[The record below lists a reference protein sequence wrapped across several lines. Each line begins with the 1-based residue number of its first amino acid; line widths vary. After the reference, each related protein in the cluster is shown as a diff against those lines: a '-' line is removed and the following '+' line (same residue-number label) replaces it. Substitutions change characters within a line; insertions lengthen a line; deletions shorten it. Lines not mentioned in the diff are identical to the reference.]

1 MLVVATGV
9 ISSWLITFNTGIIS
23 AVISIGGNVLQ
34 VTRDIV
40 SPVPGCLHPPPPPP
54 PPERN
59 CKPGASNQQRLPLT
73 YVTAKTQ
80 HTGGF
85 TPCTDGL
92 HDGPGT
98 DTTPPSLHVLEFTE
112 KPMQGYMYKKV
123 TIHV

>member
-1 MLVVATGV
+1 MAQTVP
-9 ISSWLITFNTGIIS
+9 
-23 AVISIGGNVLQ
+23 GGG
-34 VTRDIV
+34 TV
-40 SPVPGCLHPPPPPP
+40 SLVPGCLPP

-59 CKPGASNQQRLPLT
+59 CKPGASNQQELPLT

-98 DTTPPSLHVLEFTE
+98 DTIPPSLHVLEFTK

>member
-1 MLVVATGV
+1 M
-9 ISSWLITFNTGIIS
+9 S
-23 AVISIGGNVLQ
+23 A
-34 VTRDIV
+34 
-40 SPVPGCLHPPPPPP
+40 

-59 CKPGASNQQRLPLT
+59 CKPGASNQQKLPLT

-85 TPCTDGL
+85 TPGADGP

-112 KPMQGYMYKKV
+112 KPMQGYMYKKK
-123 TIHV
+123 